1 MGSIEDVRAYRES
14 ERDVRD
20 YVGTLAG
27 AEQDVMSLYYLRGMT
42 TVEIGLRLNYDERQI
57 RRIRQRVLSRL
68 EDV

>member
-1 MGSIEDVRAYRES
+1 M
-14 ERDVRD
+14 RD